1 MTLKKKMEAVVSENE
16 SFYHHAF
23 LPDATSCGGC
33 SRLGSRLA
41 LLLTSA
47 VPGAGSGRQGHFGVF
62 GENIAARMALPAFR
76 SADRQAEYDKASTTF
91 VLLFSEIS
99 LQSS

>member
-1 MTLKKKMEAVVSENE
+1 MEAVVSENE

-23 LPDATSCGGC
+23 LPHATSCGGC
-33 SRLGSRLA
+33 SRLGSRLGSRLA

>member
-1 MTLKKKMEAVVSENE
+1 MRRLLA
-16 SFYHHAF
+16 AG
-23 LPDATSCGGC
+23 LAAGAPPDERRA
-33 SRLGSRLA
+33 R
-41 LLLTSA
+41 
-47 VPGAGSGRQGHFGVF
+47 GRIRPPGHFGVF

-76 SADRQAEYDKASTTF
+76 SADGQAEYDKASTTF